1 MYCVRVPVLNM
12 GIVELTRS
20 YMVRFLNMLSLTLST
35 ESAFKIWRK
44 AVFS

>member
-12 GIVELTRS
+12 GIVELTS